1 MNPPC
6 VIVRGRPRSG
16 VAVLWALLV
25 LTLLGVTTAAATWQ
39 IAAARRAL
47 EGRQN
52 RLQTLWLARS
62 GVELAV
68 ARLLADPNGYAGE
81 VVAPVPE
88 SEVRITVQKD
98 PARTDTYQI
107 RSEARYPA
115 SGPGSIGQLLTR
127 TATRRTDGQR
137 VRVELATP

>member
-16 VAVLWALLV
+16 IAVIWALVV

-39 IAAARRAL
+39 IAATRRAL
-47 EGRQN
+47 DGRQN
-52 RLQTLWLARS
+52 RLQAVWLARS

-68 ARLLADPNGYAGE
+68 ARLLADPDGYTGE

-107 RSEARYPA
+107 RSEARYPT

-127 TATRRTDGQR
+127 TATRRTDGPR
-137 VRVELATP
+137 VRVELTTP